1 MHEAIETLMY
11 EHRLIEQVLGSFET
25 FTENVRNEAEVD
37 RVTIAKYAAFFKNF
51 ADRCHHG
58 KEEDRLFV
66 TMNRYGFPREYGP
79 VAVMLAEHE
88 EGRAHVGVLAS
99 IGAGSGTLTGAERD
113 DFCEHALAYIPM
125 LRGHI
130 QKEDNILYPMAL
142 QSIPP
147 AEMDELLKSYETFE
161 RDVMGEG
168 EHEKFHALEE
178 ELIAAYPPD
187 PRKMAAGEAC
197 VGCMGHM

>member
-1 MHEAIETLMY
+1 MHEAIETLMH
-11 EHRLIEQVLGSFET
+11 EHRVIEQVLGSLET
-25 FTENVRNEAEVD
+25 FADNARKEAEVD
-37 RVTIAKYAAFFKNF
+37 RETVGKYAAFFKNF

-88 EGRAHVGVLAS
+88 EGRGHVAALAS
-99 IGAGSGTLTGAERD
+99 IGSGSGPLSGAERD
-113 DFCEHALAYIPM
+113 DLCEHALAYIPM
-125 LRGHI
+125 LRAHI

-142 QSIPP
+142 QSIPE
-147 AEMDELLKSYETFE
+147 AEMDALLTSYEAFE
-161 RDVMGEG
+161 REVMGAG
-168 EHEKFHALEE
+168 EHERFHALAE
-178 ELIAAYPPD
+178 ELIAGYPPD
-187 PRKMAAGEAC
+187 PQKMAAGEAC